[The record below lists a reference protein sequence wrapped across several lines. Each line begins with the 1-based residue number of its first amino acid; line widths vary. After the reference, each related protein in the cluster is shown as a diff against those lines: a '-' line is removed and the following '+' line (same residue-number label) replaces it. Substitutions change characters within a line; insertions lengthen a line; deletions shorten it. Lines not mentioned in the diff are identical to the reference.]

1 MLALD
6 ADAATNAPTLTP
18 EDPNPGNEIPEE
30 TEFARPVIRNK
41 DIGCQAYGVQAT
53 CEPAWM
59 NAELGRSI
67 RYDTQA
73 PSLFIPSNMLRE
85 ARRQRGIDVEAVPDI
100 CALDPDGDLLGFVV
114 AQYGA
119 VRAAEWACYHSEL
132 FTCNI
137 PGLGRIGVIGKIV
150 GAPFAVLVAELLFAS
165 GCRFLVNLSSAGQI
179 APIAEPPYFVL
190 IDRAPRDEGTSA
202 HYLPLAD
209 EVALDADLLDRLE
222 GALLAPGP
230 GLIVGGSWTT
240 DAPFRETERSVADA
254 RARGLLVVEMEAAGL
269 YAFAVAQR
277 RDVVC
282 LAYVTN
288 RLGQPGDFGKGVA
301 EGVSEALALIGR
313 LAASWRA
320 RTPAGFPDTEEKR
333 ACP

>member
-1 MLALD
+1 
-6 ADAATNAPTLTP
+6 
-18 EDPNPGNEIPEE
+18 
-30 TEFARPVIRNK
+30 
-41 DIGCQAYGVQAT
+41 
-53 CEPAWM
+53 M

-67 RYDTQA
+67 RHDTQA
-73 PSLFIPSNMLRE
+73 PSLFIPNNMLRK
-85 ARRQRGIDVEAVPDI
+85 ARRHRRIDVEAVPDI
-100 CALDPDGDLLGFVV
+100 CILDPDGDLLGFVV

-119 VRAAEWACYHSEL
+119 VRAAGRAYYHSEL
-132 FTCNI
+132 FTCNM
-137 PGLGRIGVIGKIV
+137 PEFGRIGVIGKVV
-150 GAPFAVLVAELLFAS
+150 GAPYAVLVAEPLFAS
-165 GCRFLVNLSSAGQI
+165 GCRFLVNLSSVEQI
-179 APIAEPPYFVL
+179 ASIAEPTYLVL
-190 IDRAPRDEGTSA
+190 IDRALRDEGTSA

-209 EVALDADLLDRLE
+209 EVALDAGLLNRLE
-222 GALLAPGP
+222 GALLATGP
-230 GLIVGGSWTT
+230 ELDVGGTWTT

-301 EGVSEALALIGR
+301 EAVSEALALIGR

-320 RTPAGFPDTEEKR
+320 RTPAGSPETEEKR